1 MPSKLKKAIG
11 AVKDQTSI
19 SLAKVAS
26 STNLEV
32 SILKAT
38 THENIPTEERY
49 VVEVVDLVSSDKSYA
64 KSCARAIGK
73 RIGRTRNW
81 IVALKSLMLVL
92 RIFQDGDPYFPREV
106 LHATRRGGKILSLAN
121 FRDESNSSP
130 RDYTAFVRAFA
141 LYLDERLDCFLTGKL
156 QRRYTFKDT
165 ENGGHKRH
173 RRQNEAIRDMKPP
186 MLLDRIVFWQRLL
199 DKAIAT
205 SPTGAARTHR
215 LVLIALYAIVQE
227 SFDLYKDISD
237 GLSLLLEGF
246 FQLQYNLCVNAFEAC
261 VKASRQYE
269 ELIEYYS
276 YCQSLGVGRTSE
288 YPSVETISQE
298 LMETLQQFLK
308 DQSAFPAVEK
318 TPEMLALPAPP
329 TPNSSRHET
338 CDSYGGESEFSE
350 FSTSRYSGGV
360 SDFGSQCTSLEELMN
375 ATVTRQGISIDLETY
390 NTGQFDNHNQQ
401 DETLRTSDAG
411 STHSLPE
418 LNAMADFL
426 CLDDWPEQTQK
437 TESEQHQSSASGWDL
452 VLAEAMKQPLHQLD
466 PDESNT
472 NAFPQQEQKEQE
484 TSSADN
490 WELVLAETSTQ
501 PIKQMPNINFSLDN
515 LYNQSAVFPPE
526 YANNPEIQTS
536 LHLEPDKPN
545 NFDPFT
551 EPEHINGQDTSS
563 GQGWQQVLADTA
575 TQQSQQQPDFISS
588 GDNMSNQTETTST
601 VTYNPFLEDLSGLDT
616 VPSIADPTTDAGPE
630 NFEPGF
636 QTNDA
641 ISAAPIFQATT
652 QAYALPTFQAAAPTF
667 SAQNPNE
674 NDPFSDLPTE
684 QMFNASINQQ
694 NLLHEAMNN
703 SRGCSNKM
711 RS

>member
-130 RDYTAFVRAFA
+130 KDYTAFVKAFA

-165 ENGGHKRH
+165 ENGGHRRH
-173 RRQNEAIRDMKPP
+173 QRQNEAIRDMKPP

-199 DKAIAT
+199 DRAIAT

-227 SFDLYKDISD
+227 SFDLYRDISD
-237 GLSLLLEGF
+237 GLTLLLEGF

-276 YCQSLGVGRTSE
+276 YCQSLG
-288 YPSVETISQE
+288 
-298 LMETLQQFLK
+298 
-308 DQSAFPAVEK
+308 
-318 TPEMLALPAPP
+318 
-329 TPNSSRHET
+329 
-338 CDSYGGESEFSE
+338 
-350 FSTSRYSGGV
+350 
-360 SDFGSQCTSLEELMN
+360 
-375 ATVTRQGISIDLETY
+375 
-390 NTGQFDNHNQQ
+390 
-401 DETLRTSDAG
+401 
-411 STHSLPE
+411 
-418 LNAMADFL
+418 
-426 CLDDWPEQTQK
+426 
-437 TESEQHQSSASGWDL
+437 
-452 VLAEAMKQPLHQLD
+452 LD
-466 PDESNT
+466 PEESNR

-490 WELVLAETSTQ
+490 WELVLAETSSQ
-501 PIKQMPNINFSLDN
+501 PIQQMPNINFSLDN

-526 YANNPEIQTS
+526 YANNPENQTT

-588 GDNMSNQTETTST
+588 EDNMSNQTETTST

-616 VPSIADPTTDAGPE
+616 VPSIADPTTDAGLE

-641 ISAAPIFQATT
+641 ISAAPMFQETT
-652 QAYALPTFQAAAPTF
+652 PAYALPTFQAAAPTF

-694 NLLHEAMNN
+694 NLLHEQQSWLQQQNEIIAKHMA
-703 SRGCSNKM
+703 
-711 RS
+711 